1 VGVSFK
7 SRLIKILQML
17 VERPQAFNKPMEKA
31 ERMWG
36 AKEDV
41 LWGYPGK
48 NLNANLTLGLRLVD
62 ELKSSRSG
70 RRPSH
75 GMREG

>member
-1 VGVSFK
+1 MEVSFK
-7 SRLIKILQML
+7 SRLTKILPML

-36 AKEDV
+36 AKEYV

-48 NLNANLTLGLRLVD
+48 NFNTKLTLGLRLVD

>member
-1 VGVSFK
+1 LKPGVEVSFK
-7 SRLIKILQML
+7 IRLIKILPML
-17 VERPQAFNKPMEKA
+17 VERPRAFNKTMEKA
-31 ERMWG
+31 EKMWG
-36 AKEDV
+36 NDF
-41 LWGYPGK
+41 
-48 NLNANLTLGLRLVD
+48 NANLTLGLRLVD

>member
-1 VGVSFK
+1 VEVSFK

-17 VERPQAFNKPMEKA
+17 VERPQAFNKTMEKA
-31 ERMWG
+31 EKMAG
-36 AKEDV
+36 AKEDI

-48 NLNANLTLGLRLVD
+48 NFNTKLTLGLRLVD